1 MASVTNQVSP
11 PIRGIA
17 VTPSD
22 TANLPYGSPCRY
34 IYVGGA
40 GNVALQLAND
50 TAPITFIAVP
60 VGTILPAMAI
70 KVLATGTTATNLLAL
85 Y

>member
-1 MASVTNQVSP
+1 MASVTNQISP
-11 PIRGIA
+11 PVKGVV

-22 TANLPYGSPCRY
+22 TADLPYGSPCRY

-40 GNVALQLAND
+40 GNVAVKLAND
-50 TAPITFIAVP
+50 TAAITFVAVP
-60 VGTILPAMAI
+60 VGTVLPVMAI
-70 KVLATGTTATNLLAL
+70 KVMATGTTATNLLAL